1 MASRRAGVM
10 PLRSPLGGAS
20 PGPAMEG
27 RTNEVGLD
35 ERFRALRASIEG
47 AAASTQTGD
56 TLDQIRSVLVVGIDH
71 GVASV
76 GIGLATAFAQGQHRT
91 LLVDA
96 DLRATGSQRLIRP
109 VGAATPGLAEW
120 LLDPVEAVPYA
131 AYPTGQPNLS
141 VLPAGEAATTVGD
154 PTRGGRLAALLS
166 NAEDG
171 QPRDRVVVVMTPL
184 ALAADALLLAR
195 HADGVL
201 LVVVPGRTTAAA
213 ATRARDALRSA
224 GGHILGVVL
233 DDPPAK

>member
-1 MASRRAGVM
+1 MAPERAGVM
-10 PLRSPLGGAS
+10 PLRSLLVGAS
-20 PGPAMEG
+20 SGLTMDG
-27 RTNEVGLD
+27 RPDEAGLA

-47 AAASTQTGD
+47 AAVSPQADGSPK
-56 TLDQIRSVLVVGIDH
+56 QIRSVLVVGIDH

-76 GIGLATAFAQGQHRT
+76 GVGLATAFAQGQLRT

-96 DLRATGSQRLIRP
+96 DLRATGSQRVIRP
-109 VGAATPGLAEW
+109 AGGATPGLAEW
-120 LLDPVEAVPYA
+120 LLDSAEGVPYA

-141 VLPAGEAATTVGD
+141 VLPAGEAATNVGD

-171 QPRDRVVVVMTPL
+171 QPRDRVVVVMSPL
-184 ALAADALLLAR
+184 AIAADALLLAR

-213 ATRARDALRSA
+213 ASRARDALRTA
-224 GGHILGVVL
+224 GGRILGVVL

>member
-1 MASRRAGVM
+1 M
-10 PLRSPLGGAS
+10 PLRATLGGPS
-20 PGPAMEG
+20 VGPVLDG
-27 RTNEVGLD
+27 RSDEVGLG

-47 AAASTQTGD
+47 AAVSSPSVNPPGE
-56 TLDQIRSVLVVGIDH
+56 IRSVLVVGVDH

-91 LLVDA
+91 LLIDA
-96 DLRATGSQRLIRP
+96 DFRASGIQRMIRP

-120 LLDPVEAVPYA
+120 LLDPADAVPYA
-131 AYPTGQPNLS
+131 AYPTGQANLS

-154 PTRGGRLAALLS
+154 PTRGGRLAALHA
-166 NAEDG
+166 NRDDD
-171 QPRDRVVVVMTPL
+171 QPRDRVVVVATPL
-184 ALAADALLLAR
+184 AVAADALLLAR

-213 ATRARDALRSA
+213 ASRGRDALSSA
-224 GGHILGVVL
+224 GGRILGVVL